1 MAYTARRSSQRSG
14 PSIVDVARL
23 AGVSGQTVSRVS
35 NQPDAVK
42 PATRDRVLIAMEQL
56 GYSPNLAARALR
68 HGRYGTIGLLAH
80 RFDRTGEAATTDA
93 VLRAAAE
100 NDLTVTILTVP
111 STDADGW
118 TPAAKRLQHQATDGL
133 IVIRNELE
141 SVKRLTFPAGFPVV
155 VSDHR
160 MEGVLPCVV
169 ADEIAATRAAVDYLM
184 DLGHRTVHHVAGP
197 QDSEPARR
205 REIGWRAR
213 LRERGAIAYEP
224 LPGDWTAESGFR
236 AGRTLAAN
244 PEVTAVFCANDE
256 MAFGVLHALHDMGRR
271 VPGDV
276 SVIGFD
282 GIPLGVHSYPPLTT
296 LKQDFRTIGAE
307 LVRLLVDQIN
317 NENADHAPHV
327 IVPIELVVRKSTAP
341 PPPAS

>member
-1 MAYTARRSSQRSG
+1 
-14 PSIVDVARL
+14 
-23 AGVSGQTVSRVS
+23 
-35 NQPDAVK
+35 
-42 PATRDRVLIAMEQL
+42 MEQL

-100 NDLTVTILTVP
+100 NDLTVTIMTVP
-111 STDADGW
+111 STDSDGW
-118 TPAAKRLQHQATDGL
+118 APAAKRLQHQATDGL
-133 IVIRNELE
+133 IVIRNERD
-141 SVKRLTFPAGFPVV
+141 SPKRLKFPAGFPVA
-155 VSDHR
+155 VSDLR

-169 ADEIAATRAAVDYLM
+169 TDEIGASVAAVDYLM

-197 QDSEPARR
+197 RDSEPARR

-213 LRERGAIAYEP
+213 VKERGATAHDPVI
-224 LPGDWTAESGFR
+224 GDWTAESGFR
-236 AGRTLAAN
+236 AGLTLAAD
-244 PEVTAVFCANDE
+244 PAVTAVFCANDE
-256 MAFGVLHALHDMGRR
+256 MAFGVLHALHDAGRR
-271 VPGDV
+271 VPEDV

-282 GIPLGVHSYPPLTT
+282 GIPLGMHSYPPLTT

-317 NENADHAPHV
+317 NQDADHAPHV
-327 IVPIELVVRKSTAP
+327 TVPIELVVRKSTAP